1 MATKSLALCLVDPS
15 NDFQQL
21 LQKDAEE
28 AARRA
33 SASLVVRFSGHDLAS
48 QLKELDAVVAG
59 SPRPDAILV
68 LAVRDRG
75 LDRVARSALKAG
87 VSWAFLNR
95 TEDDVEALRA
105 AAPPGAIACTVC
117 ADELETGRI
126 QGRQFR
132 ALLARRPGAK
142 VLYVQG
148 SRRSLAARDRTAGME
163 EAIKGSG
170 LEVVLLEGGWTAAE
184 ARDAVRRWLGIA
196 ARGGGRIDLVGCQ
209 NDQIAQ
215 GTLEAFAEMARELAR
230 PELAQVVV
238 TGCDGTPQL
247 GQRLVK
253 EGRLRATVALARSSG
268 PAVELLVR
276 ALTGGTPPPPVTLLK
291 GVSFPAEAALAALPP
306 A

>member
-1 MATKSLALCLVDPS
+1 MPTKSLALCLVDPA

-33 SASLVVRFSGHDLAS
+33 SASLVVRFSGHDLAA

-59 SPRPDAILV
+59 TPRPDAILV

-75 LDRVARSALKAG
+75 LDRVARDAVKAG
-87 VSWAFLNR
+87 ISWAFLNR

-105 AAPPGAIACTVC
+105 AAAPGVTACTVC

-142 VLYVQG
+142 ALYVQG
-148 SRRSLAARDRTAGME
+148 SRRSLAARDRTSGME
-163 EAIKGSG
+163 EAVKGSG
-170 LEVVLLEGGWTAAE
+170 LEVVLLEGGWSAAE
-184 ARDAVRRWLGIA
+184 AKDAVRRWLGIA
-196 ARGGGRIDLVGCQ
+196 ARGAGRLDLVGCQ
-209 NDQIAQ
+209 NDQIAL
-215 GTLEAFAEMARELAR
+215 GTLEAFAEMARELGR
-230 PELAQVVV
+230 PGLAQVPV

-247 GQRLVK
+247 GQRLVR
-253 EGRLRATVALARSSG
+253 EGKLRATVALARSAG
-268 PAVELLVR
+268 PAVELLAR
-276 ALTGGTPPPPVTLLK
+276 AVTGGGPPPPITPLK
-291 GVSFPAEAALAALPP
+291 GVSFPAEGALVALAP

>member
-1 MATKSLALCLVDPS
+1 MPARSLALCLTDPT

-33 SASLVVRFSGHDLAS
+33 GLGIVVRYSGHDLAA
-48 QLKELDAVVAG
+48 QLKELDALAVG
-59 SPRPDAILV
+59 TPRPDAILV

-75 LDRVARSALKAG
+75 LDRVALAAVKAG

-95 TEDDVEALRA
+95 TEDDVDALRA
-105 AAPPGAIACTVC
+105 AAPQGAIACTVC

-132 ALLARRPGAK
+132 ALLARRPGAR

-148 SRRSLAARDRTAGME
+148 SRRSLAARDRTTGME
-163 EAIKGSG
+163 EAVKGSG

-184 ARDAVRRWLGIA
+184 AKDAVRRWLGIA

-215 GTLEAFAEMARELAR
+215 GTLEAFAEMARELSR
-230 PELAQVVV
+230 RELAQVVV

-247 GQRLVK
+247 GQRLVR

-268 PAVELLVR
+268 PAVDLVAR
-276 ALTGGTPPPPVTLLK
+276 ALTGGTPPPPLTLLK
-291 GVSFPAEAALAALPP
+291 GISFPAESTLVALPP
-306 A
+306 V